1 MADKPRII
9 LVDQDGV
16 LAHLEQA
23 FFDRWRE
30 QHGEKPFIT
39 LEDRRGH
46 FVVEQYP
53 EEHRDEAYNILCQPG
68 FFENLAPLPGAIE
81 ALRAMEALGLDVRI
95 CTSPLSDYEHC
106 VVEKYRWIE
115 KHLGHAWTKRMILT
129 RDKTLVQG
137 DVLIDDKAEIT
148 GANAHPAWEHLLFD
162 APYNREVE
170 GKKRLTWENWKSV
183 LGVE

>member
-53 EEHRDEAYNILCQPG
+53 EEHRDEAYNILRQPG
-68 FFENLAPLPGAIE
+68 FFENLTPLPGAIE

-106 VVEKYRWIE
+106 VVEKYRWVE
-115 KHLGHAWTKRMILT
+115 KHLGHAFTQRMILT